1 MQKERTSLYN
11 DNFSENRDL
20 LMIPEVNSEKL
31 AISENFL
38 QKWQKCVNILAQIIN
53 VPSALI
59 IKIDSQYLEVFRSN
73 SSSTNPYK
81 IGDRVHWDNHYCK
94 HVITTRKMLIVP
106 NALKDRKWDRNPDIE
121 LGMISYIGLP
131 LLWPNGKVFG
141 TICVLDNKENHYSSL
156 YIALITQFR
165 ELSEAYLKLIWEK
178 HKIGIILDTQEKIEY
193 KLFQKEK
200 YAILGQLTSALGHEL
215 SNPLTSIKNAAYLL
229 TLILEN
235 PTMEIREN
243 LEVLEKEVETSETI
257 INNFLEYTQPKPMKT
272 SRININDFLKKIILQ
287 FGIPKNIELATQLD
301 ADIPSLIADPEKL
314 ALILR
319 NIILNAIY
327 AITDHGQLIIRTG
340 NEKTNWVTISITDT
354 GIGIAKKN
362 LAMLYRPLFTTKS
375 KGIGLG
381 LAVVKNLVKAH
392 EGSIEVK
399 SELGKG
405 STFIIKLPSE
415 KKEGK

>member
-1 MQKERTSLYN
+1 MQKERSSLYK
-11 DNFSENRDL
+11 DTYIENRDL

-38 QKWQKCVNILAQIIN
+38 QKWQNCVNILAQIIN
-53 VPSALI
+53 VPCALI
-59 IKIDSQYLEVFRSN
+59 MKVDSQYLEVFCSN
-73 SSSTNPYK
+73 SSRTNPYN
-81 IGDRVHWDNHYCK
+81 IGERVHWDNLYCK
-94 HVITTRKMLIVP
+94 HVITTKKVLLVP
-106 NALKDRKWDRNPDIE
+106 NALKDRKWDENPDIE

-131 LLWPNGKVFG
+131 LLWPDGKVFG
-141 TICVLDNKENHYSSL
+141 TICALDSKENHYSSL
-156 YIALITQFR
+156 YIALITHFR
-165 ELSEAYLKLIWEK
+165 EFLEAYLKLIWEK
-178 HKIGIILDTQEKIEY
+178 HKLGIILDTQEKIEH

-215 SNPLTSIKNAAYLL
+215 SNPLTSIKNATYLL
-229 TLILEN
+229 TLVLEN

-257 INNFLEYTQPKPMKT
+257 IRNFLEYTQPKPMNT
-272 SRININDFLKKIILQ
+272 SKININDFLKKMILQ

-301 ADIPSLIADPEKL
+301 ANIPFLIADPEKL

-327 AITDHGQLIIRTG
+327 AITDNGQLIIRTG
-340 NEKTNWVTISITDT
+340 IENTNWVTISITDT
-354 GIGIAKKN
+354 GIGITKRN
-362 LAMLYRPLFTTKS
+362 LAMLYRPLFTTKP

>member
-1 MQKERTSLYN
+1 
-11 DNFSENRDL
+11 
-20 LMIPEVNSEKL
+20 
-31 AISENFL
+31 
-38 QKWQKCVNILAQIIN
+38 
-53 VPSALI
+53 
-59 IKIDSQYLEVFRSN
+59 
-73 SSSTNPYK
+73 
-81 IGDRVHWDNHYCK
+81 
-94 HVITTRKMLIVP
+94 
-106 NALKDRKWDRNPDIE
+106 
-121 LGMISYIGLP
+121 
-131 LLWPNGKVFG
+131 
-141 TICVLDNKENHYSSL
+141 
-156 YIALITQFR
+156 
-165 ELSEAYLKLIWEK
+165 
-178 HKIGIILDTQEKIEY
+178 
-193 KLFQKEK
+193 
-200 YAILGQLTSALGHEL
+200 
-215 SNPLTSIKNAAYLL
+215 
-229 TLILEN
+229 
-235 PTMEIREN
+235 MEIREN

-257 INNFLEYTQPKPMKT
+257 IRNFLEYTQPKPMKT

-301 ADIPSLIADPEKL
+301 ADIPLLIADPEKL

-354 GIGIAKKN
+354 GIGMAKKN
-362 LAMLYRPLFTTKS
+362 LAMLYRPLFTTKP

-405 STFIIKLPSE
+405 STFIIKLPSK